1 MCLLYNYR
9 VSDMARCCCM
19 SLHFRITQFL
29 LHRVTLLCHVFSGVT
44 DGFAKIQRAVNM
56 WFGARA
62 KFRVVLVQTAA
73 LTLSLWN

>member
-1 MCLLYNYR
+1 
-9 VSDMARCCCM
+9 M

-44 DGFAKIQRAVNM
+44 DGVAKIQCAVSM
-56 WFGARA
+56 WLGARA